1 MAGDVRL
8 EKVIYCDFIENAAQ
22 YLQNVHVASGST
34 GKSDGDDGKC
44 SALRQPAAPVATP
57 FYRPAAPQ
65 KARGPILS
73 PADLER
79 EWVRDVGGDTHATEM
94 TFAQFFNSV
103 FEMLDQWCV
112 GHSRPLLC
120 VVVRPLHALA
130 RFGPPKRSRF
140 VRCLSSGVEWRTSP
154 SNSLLCVDSWVML
167 N

>member
-1 MAGDVRL
+1 MRL

-44 SALRQPAAPVATP
+44 SALRQPTAPVATP

-65 KARGPILS
+65 KSRGPILS

-120 VVVRPLHALA
+120 VVVARPLHALRVLVLRSAAVSFVVCRAGWNGA
-130 RFGPPKRSRF
+130 RRRQT
-140 VRCLSSGVEWRTSP
+140 RC
-154 SNSLLCVDSWVML
+154 CVWIHG
-167 N
+167 